1 MRPLVETLRAAFRA
15 DIVAPERAVHELG
28 PGASLLV
35 MPAWRDRGSFGVK
48 LVDVDTTRKP
58 AVRACYVLSDATG
71 VRALFD
77 GAMLTARRT
86 AAASALAADCLA
98 RPGARRL
105 LVIGT
110 GTLVPHL
117 VEAHAAVRGIEEVG
131 IWGRTPARA
140 ERLAATLAAQGY
152 TAKVVASLPD
162 AVASADVISVATT
175 STAALVH
182 GADLSPGTHVD
193 LVGAFRPDMCEADP
207 EAFRRARVVVDT
219 RVGALAEA
227 GDLLQAI
234 AAGAINAADI
244 VADLSDL
251 CRSGVAARDDAGTI
265 TLFKS
270 VGTALEDLACAEF
283 VLAHRDST

>member
-1 MRPLVETLRAAFRA
+1 MRALVEALRAAFRA
-15 DIVAPERAVHELG
+15 DVVAPERAVHELG

-48 LVDVDTTRKP
+48 LVDVDTARTP
-58 AVRACYVLSDATG
+58 AVRACYVLSDAAG

-98 RPGARRL
+98 RPDARRL
-105 LVIGT
+105 LMIGT
-110 GTLVPHL
+110 GTLAPHL
-117 VEAHAAVRGIEEVG
+117 VEAHAAVRGIEEIG

-140 ERLAATLAAQGY
+140 EELAAALTARGYAAS
-152 TAKVVASLPD
+152 TVASLPD
-162 AVASADVISVATT
+162 AVASADIISIATT
-175 STAALVH
+175 STTALVH

-207 EAFRRARVVVDT
+207 EAFRRARVFVDT
-219 RVGALAEA
+219 RAGALAEA

-234 AAGAINAADI
+234 ASGAITAGDI
-244 VADLSDL
+244 VADLADL

-270 VGTALEDLACAEF
+270 VGTAIEDLACAEF
-283 VLAHRDST
+283 VLARGDSA